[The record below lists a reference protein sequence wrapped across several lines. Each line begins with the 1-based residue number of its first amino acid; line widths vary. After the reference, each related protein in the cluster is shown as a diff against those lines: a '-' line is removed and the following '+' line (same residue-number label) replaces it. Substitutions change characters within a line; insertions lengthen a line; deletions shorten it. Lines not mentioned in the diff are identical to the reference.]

1 MKFYKYK
8 QVQRLTFFGYN
19 DILKTDQTSFSK
31 TSTQTTTVNVNLD
44 TKQLR
49 FDINKIASI
58 QLSQNARIVLESIY
72 VPSVFTGENGVFRDA
87 TVTVRMNNLS
97 SNSYD
102 SENKGYNTTLI
113 YTCQT
118 TGETFTN
125 TSNEL
130 FYNFSIDQNFFK
142 NGYID
147 LQITYPNQQIGN
159 DNDIFI
165 DFILPKFYISFVV
178 YDINEEEL
186 LLKDTPDVDYNNF
199 RAYYN
204 LNNGRIPK

>member
-8 QVQRLTFFGYN
+8 TVQRLTFFGYD
-19 DILKTDQTSFSK
+19 DILKTDITSFSK
-31 TSTQTTTVNVNLD
+31 TSPTTVNVDYD
-44 TKQLR
+44 TKRLR

-72 VPSVFTGENGVFRDA
+72 LPSPFEDDVDYHGP
-87 TVTVRMNNLS
+87 VTVRMNNLS

-113 YTCQT
+113 YTTNNTREQ
-118 TGETFTN
+118 FTN

-147 LQITYPNQQIGN
+147 LQITYLNIQMIN
-159 DNDIFI
+159 DYEDFI
-165 DFILPKFYISFVV
+165 DNVLPKFYISFVV

-199 RAYYN
+199 RAHYN
-204 LNNGRIPK
+204 LHNGRIPK

>member
-1 MKFYKYK
+1 MKFYRYK
-8 QVQRLTFFGYN
+8 QVQRLTFFGYD
-19 DILKTDQTSFSK
+19 DILKTDQTSISK
-31 TSTQTTTVNVNLD
+31 TSPTSVNVVYD
-44 TKQLR
+44 TKRLR
-49 FDINKIASI
+49 FDVNKIASI

-72 VPSVFTGENGVFRDA
+72 LPALFDEFGDRHA
-87 TVTVRMNNLS
+87 PVTVRMNNLS

-113 YTCQT
+113 YSCFI
-118 TGETFTN
+118 TGQTFTN

-147 LQITYPNQQIGN
+147 LQITYPNIQIA
-159 DNDIFI
+159 DDYEDFI
-165 DFILPKFYISFVV
+165 DNVLPKFYISFVV

-199 RAYYN
+199 RAHYN
-204 LNNGRIPK
+204 NNNGRLK

>member
-1 MKFYKYK
+1 MKFYRYK
-8 QVQRLTFFGYN
+8 QVQRLTLFGYD
-19 DILKTDQTSFSK
+19 DILKTDQTSFLK
-31 TSTQTTTVNVNLD
+31 TSPQTTNVNVQYD
-44 TKQLR
+44 TKRLR
-49 FDINKIASI
+49 FDVNKIASI
-58 QLSQNARIVLESIY
+58 QLSQNARIVLESIGL
-72 VPSVFTGENGVFRDA
+72 PSLFEDDVDYHGP
-87 TVTVRMNNLS
+87 VTVRMNNLS

-113 YTCQT
+113 YTTNNTREQ
-118 TGETFTN
+118 FTN

-147 LQITYPNQQIGN
+147 LQITYLNIQMIN
-159 DNDIFI
+159 NYEDFI
-165 DFILPKFYISFVV
+165 DNVLPKFYISFVV

-199 RAYYN
+199 RAHYN

>member
-1 MKFYKYK
+1 MKFYRYK
-8 QVQRLTFFGYN
+8 QVQRLTFFGYD
-19 DILKTDQTSFSK
+19 DILKTDQTSFLK
-31 TSTQTTTVNVNLD
+31 TSPQTTNVNVQYD
-44 TKQLR
+44 TKRLR
-49 FDINKIASI
+49 FDVNKIASI
-58 QLSQNARIVLESIY
+58 QLSQNARIVLESIGL
-72 VPSVFTGENGVFRDA
+72 PALFDQFNERHA
-87 TVTVRMNNLS
+87 PVTVRMNNLS

-113 YTCQT
+113 YTTNNFGDQ
-118 TGETFTN
+118 FTN

-147 LQITYPNQQIGN
+147 LQITYPNIQMG
-159 DNDIFI
+159 DDYEDFI
-165 DFILPKFYISFVV
+165 DNVLPKFYISFVV

-199 RAYYN
+199 REHYN
-204 LNNGRIPK
+204 NNNGRLK

>member
-8 QVQRLTFFGYN
+8 TVQRLTFFGYD
-19 DILKTDQTSFSK
+19 DILKTDITSFSK
-31 TSTQTTTVNVNLD
+31 TSPTTVNVDYD
-44 TKQLR
+44 TKRLR

-58 QLSQNARIVLESIY
+58 QLSQNARIVLESI
-72 VPSVFTGENGVFRDA
+72 VLPSPFEDDVDYHGP
-87 TVTVRMNNLS
+87 VTVRMNNLS

-113 YTCQT
+113 YTTNNTREQ
-118 TGETFTN
+118 FTN

-147 LQITYPNQQIGN
+147 LQITYLNIQMIN
-159 DNDIFI
+159 AYEDFI
-165 DFILPKFYISFVV
+165 DIILPKFYISFVV

-199 RAYYN
+199 RAHYN
-204 LNNGRIPK
+204 LHNGRIPK

>member
-8 QVQRLTFFGYN
+8 QVQRLTFFGYD
-19 DILKTDQTSFSK
+19 DILKTDTASFSK
-31 TSTQTTTVNVNLD
+31 TSATSVNVPYD
-44 TKQLR
+44 TKRLR
-49 FDINKIASI
+49 FDVNKIASI

-72 VPSVFTGENGVFRDA
+72 LPALFDEFGDRHA
-87 TVTVRMNNLS
+87 PVTVRMNNLS

-147 LQITYPNQQIGN
+147 LQLTYPNVQLGN
-159 DNDIFI
+159 DYA
-165 DFILPKFYISFVV
+165 DFADNVLPKFYISFVV

-199 RAYYN
+199 RAHYN
-204 LNNGRIPK
+204 LNNGRIK

>member
-8 QVQRLTFFGYN
+8 QVQRLTFFGYD
-19 DILKTDQTSFSK
+19 DILKTDTTSFTK
-31 TSTQTTTVNVNLD
+31 TSTQTTAVNVNSD
-44 TKQLR
+44 TKRLR
-49 FDINKIASI
+49 FDVNKIASM

-72 VPSVFTGENGVFRDA
+72 VPDVFTGDDGVFRDA
-87 TVTVRMNNLS
+87 PVTVRMNNLS

-147 LQITYPNQQIGN
+147 LQLTYPNVQLGN
-159 DNDIFI
+159 DYA
-165 DFILPKFYISFVV
+165 DFINNKLPKFYISFVV

-199 RAYYN
+199 RAHYN